1 VRASPRLEGGAPI
14 FQRFKS
20 PRRVP
25 ITDTAP
31 RSIGRRGRENLFA
44 YLMLAPDL
52 LGLAL
57 FIFAPI
63 VMAFI
68 VSLHSWDALTPM
80 SYIGLGNYATL
91 LADSD
96 WWRSLGITLSYVLM
110 YVSLTF
116 CASLAL
122 AVFLAS
128 MRNLQEFFRTL
139 YFIPFAIST
148 VVSGMIWLFMYND
161 KNGYLNAGIRAL
173 GLPPMRFLSNTS
185 QALPSIAVATAWMS
199 VGYYTIIFL
208 TAIKDIPVSYYEAAR
223 LDGANARQVFFRITF
238 PLLREVNAFVL
249 IITTIASFQVFD
261 QVKIMTNGGPANA
274 TSVTVFYVYRQCFE
288 FMKLGYSSSLA
299 FVLFVVIFLVS
310 IAQIKL
316 THADRGSSGE

>member
-1 VRASPRLEGGAPI
+1 
-14 FQRFKS
+14 
-20 PRRVP
+20 
-25 ITDTAP
+25 
-31 RSIGRRGRENLFA
+31 
-44 YLMLAPDL
+44 MLAPDL

-63 VMAFI
+63 VMAFV
-68 VSLHSWDALTPM
+68 VSLHSWDALSPM
-80 SYIGLGNYATL
+80 SYIGLGNYAQL
-91 LADSD
+91 LSDSD

-110 YVSLTF
+110 YVALTF

-128 MRNLQEFFRTL
+128 MRRLQEFFRTL

-173 GLPPMRFLSNTS
+173 GLPPLRFLSSTT

-208 TAIKDIPVSYYEAAR
+208 TAIKDIPSSYYEAAR
-223 LDGANARQVFFRITF
+223 LDGANARQVFLNITF

>member
-1 VRASPRLEGGAPI
+1 
-14 FQRFKS
+14 
-20 PRRVP
+20 
-25 ITDTAP
+25 
-31 RSIGRRGRENLFA
+31 
-44 YLMLAPDL
+44 MLAPDL

>member
-1 VRASPRLEGGAPI
+1 MGA
-14 FQRFKS
+14 
-20 PRRVP
+20 
-25 ITDTAP
+25 
-31 RSIGRRGRENLFA
+31 RGRENLFA
-44 YLMLAPDL
+44 YLMLGPDL

-63 VMAFI
+63 VMAFV
-68 VSLHSWDALTPM
+68 VSLHSWDALSPM
-80 SYIGLGNYATL
+80 SYIGLENYAQL
-91 LADSD
+91 LSDSD
-96 WWRSLGITLSYVLM
+96 WWRSLGITVSYVLM
-110 YVSLTF
+110 YVAITY

-128 MRNLQEFFRTL
+128 MRKFQEFFRTL

-173 GLPPMRFLSNTS
+173 GLAPLRFLSNTS
-185 QALPSIAVATAWMS
+185 QALPSIAIATAWMS

-223 LDGANARQVFFRITF
+223 LDGANAGQLFFRITL

-274 TSVTVFYVYRQCFE
+274 TNVTVFYVYRQCFE

-310 IAQIKL
+310 IVQIRL
-316 THADRGSSGE
+316 TRADRGSSGE